1 VEEKKVKETRG
12 GECGR
17 KKVKQTYNAVTAAA
31 NLLLVRAGQ
40 QIVGLI
46 LNTGSSLHINP
57 PSPLLNHFYIGP
69 ELEFAVIS
77 VFGEDA

>member
-1 VEEKKVKETRG
+1 VEEKKG
-12 GECGR
+12 
-17 KKVKQTYNAVTAAA
+17 KKAYNAVTAAA

-57 PSPLLNHFYIGP
+57 PSLLSNHFY
-69 ELEFAVIS
+69 FAVLL
-77 VFGEDA
+77 